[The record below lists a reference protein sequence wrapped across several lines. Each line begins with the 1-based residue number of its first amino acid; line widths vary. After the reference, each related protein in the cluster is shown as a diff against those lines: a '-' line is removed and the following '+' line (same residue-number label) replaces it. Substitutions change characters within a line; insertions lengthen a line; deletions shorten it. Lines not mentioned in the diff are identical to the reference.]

1 MFYFV
6 LFQRK
11 IFKKAANQTL
21 VTVNLQSTE
30 SPHHYSDILIQHND
44 NHKNHKNY
52 IMDPESVTADDGRI
66 NYSSRGHTHG
76 TRHIVNMLGKLVVCL
91 KHIRR
96 KIKFPG
102 KSGVAFPFILHKR
115 SS

>member
-1 MFYFV
+1 M

-76 TRHIVNMLGKLVVCL
+76 TRHIVNMLGKLIVCL
-91 KHIRR
+91 RHTT
-96 KIKFPG
+96 
-102 KSGVAFPFILHKR
+102 
-115 SS
+115 